1 MTFPQVVVMQ
11 DDQLIKHSLIWLE
24 FIRDSINFSEQQLY
38 DLVRNQLL
46 LIFDSPFVRISA
58 IKKSSKQILSCNL
71 LPEEYRDV
79 NVDIEPSNDQQI
91 LTVRHR
97 LIKKL
102 FILYVS
108 FTNKKLLFEICLNNK
123 PIQYTIDLLKSE
135 LQSFF
140 ERMSSLKP
148 IKTID
153 YGIDI
158 QKSELLRLTLSEISK
173 QIRNVSNQVF
183 PTDKEILKG
192 TFSILYILPKY
203 EKEELKMLSYIF
215 NEEQLKELAS
225 MGRHISEF
233 ETEVSKDSTYG
244 IAPYVAKTKA
254 PIVVPKW
261 HLDKRVT
268 NPEYSKRFDVK
279 KERKLLNKK
288 DLMQIPIVIGNKL
301 QLIVQINGDLAN
313 HKLFKWW
320 VEKRCFELSHS
331 LVLVNLLNNK
341 LDLII
346 SPLMPVEYNVVAYG
360 KNIGMPPFAK
370 PIKKS
375 LSVLFLDIKNSSQI
389 YELLHEISDVVSLIN
404 KLFELFYET
413 IIRYGG
419 TIDKFMGDG
428 ILAVF
433 GGFKDCRQAYYL
445 SAVDAALE
453 IKSNFR
459 EYVKIACTKLCS
471 EKNWD
476 KKLDLSELGIR
487 IGIATDNNRGTIVGE
502 IGSPLRREYT
512 VIGEKVV
519 IANRLINDIGKV
531 LEKKNRI
538 KVDKRYI
545 NYNLSEPNYI
555 LIEGATCSPLDKNK
569 YEVKLID
576 DAIPMRGFH
585 KEFKHAV
592 YELIRGKIK

>member
-11 DDQLIKHSLIWLE
+11 NDQLIRHSLIWLE
-24 FIRDSINFSEQQLY
+24 FIWDSINVSEQQLY

-58 IKKSSKQILSCNL
+58 IKKNRKQILSCNL
-71 LPEEYRDV
+71 LPEEYIRV
-79 NVDIEPSNDQQI
+79 NIKIEQHNDQQI
-91 LTVRHR
+91 LTVQHR

-108 FTNKKLLFEICLNNK
+108 FTGKELLFEICLNDK
-123 PIQYTIDLLKSE
+123 PSQDTINLLKSE

-140 ERMSSLKP
+140 KRMSSLKP

-153 YGIDI
+153 YDIDI
-158 QKSELLRLTLSEISK
+158 QKSELLKVTLSEISK
-173 QIRNVSNQVF
+173 QIRNVSNQIF
-183 PTDKEILKG
+183 PADKKILKD

-215 NEEQLKELAS
+215 NKEQIIELTS
-225 MGRHISEF
+225 MGRRISEF
-233 ETEVSKDSTYG
+233 ETEVSKDSSYG

-254 PIVVPKW
+254 PIVVPNW
-261 HLDKRVT
+261 YLDKRVT
-268 NPEYSKRFDVK
+268 NPEYSKQIDLK
-279 KERKLLNKK
+279 KERQLLKK
-288 DLMQIPIVIGNKL
+288 MDLMQIPIVIGNKL

-313 HKLFKWW
+313 HKMFKWW
-320 VEKRCFELSHS
+320 VEKRCFEISHC

-346 SPLMPVEYNVVAYG
+346 SPLMPVEYNVIAYG
-360 KNIGMPPFAK
+360 KNIGLPPFAK

-375 LSVLFLDIKNSSQI
+375 LSVLFLDIKSSSQI
-389 YELLHEISDVVSLIN
+389 YKLLPEISDVVSLIN

-413 IIRYGG
+413 IIQHGG

-428 ILAVF
+428 VLAVF
-433 GGFKDCRQAYYL
+433 GGFKDCQQVYCL

-453 IKSNFR
+453 IKSNFS
-459 EYVKIACTKLCS
+459 EYVKKACVKFCL
-471 EKNWD
+471 EKKWD
-476 KKLDLSELGIR
+476 KRLDLSNLGIR
-487 IGIATDNNRGTIVGE
+487 IGIATDNNEDTIVGE

-519 IANRLINDIGKV
+519 VASRLINDIGKD
-531 LEKKNRI
+531 LEKENRI
-538 KVDKRYI
+538 KVDNRDI
-545 NYNLSEPNYI
+545 EYNLSKPNYI
-555 LIEGATCSPLDKNK
+555 LIDGDTCAALDINK
-569 YEVKLID
+569 YEVILID
-576 DAIPMRGFH
+576 DEIPMRGFN
-585 KEFKHAV
+585 KEFKYKV
-592 YELIRGKIK
+592 YELINSKLE

>member
-11 DDQLIKHSLIWLE
+11 DDRMIKHSLIWLE
-24 FIRDSINFSEQQLY
+24 FIRDSINFSDQQLY

-58 IKKSSKQILSCNL
+58 IKKGSKQILSCNL

-79 NVDIEPSNDQQI
+79 NVDIESNNNQQI

-108 FTNKKLLFEICLNNK
+108 FTNKELLFEICLNNK
-123 PIQYTIDLLKSE
+123 PSQYTINLLETE
-135 LQSFF
+135 LRDFF

-158 QKSELLRLTLSEISK
+158 QKSELLRVTLSEISK

-183 PTDKEILKG
+183 PTDKKILKG

-225 MGRHISEF
+225 MGRDISEF
-233 ETEVSKDSTYG
+233 ETEVSKDVSYG

-254 PIVVPKW
+254 PIVVSKW

-268 NPEYSKRFDVK
+268 DPEYSKRFDVK
-279 KERKLLNKK
+279 KEKQLLNKK

-313 HKLFKWW
+313 HKMFKWW

-331 LVLVNLLNNK
+331 LVLVNLLNKK
-341 LDLII
+341 LDAII
-346 SPLMPVEYNVVAYG
+346 SPLMPVEYNVVAWG
-360 KNIGMPPFAK
+360 KNTGMPPFAK

-375 LSVLFLDIKNSSQI
+375 LAVLFLDITNSSKI
-389 YELLHEISDVVSLIN
+389 YTVLHEISDVVSLIN
-404 KLFELFYET
+404 KLFGLFYET
-413 IIRYGG
+413 IIRHGG
-419 TIDKFMGDG
+419 TIDKFMGDSF
-428 ILAVF
+428 LAVF
-433 GGFKDCRQAYYL
+433 GGFKDCHQAYYL
-445 SAVDAALE
+445 SAVDAAIE
-453 IKSNFR
+453 IKSNFG
-459 EYVKIACTKLCS
+459 EYVKKACSKFCS
-471 EKNWD
+471 ENNWD
-476 KKLDLSELGIR
+476 KKLVLSDLGIR
-487 IGIATDNNRGTIVGE
+487 IGIATDNKEDTIVGE

-512 VIGEKVV
+512 VMGEKVIV
-519 IANRLINDIGKV
+519 AGRLINDIGKV
-531 LEKKNRI
+531 LEKDNQIKLDNRDI
-538 KVDKRYI
+538 Y
-545 NYNLSEPNYI
+545 YNLSKPNYI
-555 LIEGATCSPLDKNK
+555 LIDGATCSSLDKNK
-569 YEVKLID
+569 YEVRLID
-576 DAIPMRGFH
+576 TEIPMRGLI
-585 KEFKHAV
+585 KEFKYEV
-592 YELIRGKIK
+592 YELINGKRA